1 MKDIMTI
8 TVKLFAS
15 YREAA
20 GLSESSMEV
29 APGTS
34 AAQVW
39 QALVESYPRLVPLS
53 RSAGMA
59 LNGRYVQPTTEVAE
73 GDVVAF
79 LPPVSGG

>member
-39 QALVESYPRLVPLS
+39 QALVEAYPRLVPLS

-59 LNGRYVQPTTEVAE
+59 LNGRYIQPATEVAE